1 MLYLYM
7 DNEHAATLPYRNV
20 RIQHLVRLSNAMSAW
35 QRGQGLHYENPICS
49 LK

>member
-1 MLYLYM
+1 MPYLYM

-20 RIQHLVRLSNAMSAW
+20 RIQHLVRLSNAMPLR
-35 QRGQGLHYENPICS
+35 QRERGLHPENPICS